1 MTVSVIGNVNVD
13 LVLRDVDDLGQP
25 GSERIIADAALRVA
39 GAAGTTALALAHLGS
54 TPRLYGA
61 VGADILGSLVLAE
74 LAQGSL
80 ASDIVVRGRTG
91 ISVASREPTPRP
103 LVLDLPR
110 CPLQLRVLRR
120 ARSGVLGRAGHH
132 HRPLLVAPVPG
143 RGSSAL
149 LGAARHHRAETF
161 FDPGPEPDGWT
172 PAGKKEILELLPLVD
187 VFLPNEEE
195 ACALAGTDDPGAA
208 TRELAQRSGGWVV
221 TKLGGRG
228 AVAAHAGAGG
238 TPVPAPRVRTVDT
251 AGAGDSFNAGLLH
264 GLETGR
270 TMPDSLRVALA
281 TASLTIS
288 RSSDS
293 RFPAPAEVA
302 ALASQIPG

>member
-54 TPRLYGA
+54 TPRLYGV

-91 ISVASREPTPRP
+91 ISVACESPRRDRSFLTFLGALSSFGCSDVPEVACSAERVIITGHFLLP
-103 LVLDLPR
+103 LFR
-110 CPLQLRVLRR
+110 
-120 ARSGVLGRAGHH
+120 GG
-132 HRPLLVAPVPG
+132 
-143 RGSSAL
+143 GSSAL

-221 TKLGGRG
+221 TKLGEE
-228 AVAAHAGAGG
+228 VPSPP
-238 TPVPAPRVRTVDT
+238 TPAP
-251 AGAGDSFNAGLLH
+251 GAH
-264 GLETGR
+264 R
-270 TMPDSLRVALA
+270 SLPPGSGPSIRQGQAIPSTPA
-281 TASLTIS
+281 CSTASRRAGPCPTVSGSPWL
-288 RSSDS
+288 R
-293 RFPAPAEVA
+293 PP
-302 ALASQIPG
+302 